1 MYCFTYANTLN
12 YIFNNLFLWSKTT
25 AEHPIFIKTVAEL
38 TNKNLSAELVEQLT
52 ELNKTFYELNQRTK
66 RLNKQMS
73 RQMMPPLPLKQLIQ
87 QFLVANDMMINVV
100 TDVKEYGK
108 DDEVWQM
115 LLEHILS
122 EQKYMNDL
130 FEDLL
135 LQIG

>member
-1 MYCFTYANTLN
+1 
-12 YIFNNLFLWSKTT
+12 
-25 AEHPIFIKTVAEL
+25 
-38 TNKNLSAELVEQLT
+38 
-52 ELNKTFYELNQRTK
+52 
-66 RLNKQMS
+66 
-73 RQMMPPLPLKQLIQ
+73 MMPPLPLKQLIQ

-100 TDVKEYGK
+100 TDVKQYEK

-135 LQIG
+135 LQIC

>member
-1 MYCFTYANTLN
+1 MYCFTYANSLN
-12 YIFNNLFLWSKTT
+12 CIFNNLFLWSKTT

-38 TNKNLSAELVEQLT
+38 THKNLSAELVEQLT
-52 ELNKTFYELNQRTK
+52 ELNKTFYELNQRTQ

-73 RQMMPPLPLKQLIQ
+73 RQIMPTLPLKQLIQ

-100 TDVKEYGK
+100 TDVKQYEK

-115 LLEHILS
+115 LVEHILS

>member
-1 MYCFTYANTLN
+1 MYCFTYANSLN
-12 YIFNNLFLWSKTT
+12 CIFNNFFLWSKTT
-25 AEHPIFIKTVAEL
+25 AEHPIFINTVAEL
-38 TNKNLSAELVEQLT
+38 TNKNLPAELVEQLT
-52 ELNKTFYELNQRTK
+52 ELNKTFYDLNQRTQ
-66 RLNKQMS
+66 RLKKQMS

-87 QFLVANDMMINVV
+87 QFLVANDTMINVV

-130 FEDLL
+130 FEDLQ